1 MAKGSSSE
9 SIFSNSPIVILDEPT
24 SALDPKMEAKI
35 YEDFKKIIPNKTS
48 IFISHRLGIARLSQ
62 KILVI
67 DDGKVIEEG
76 THEELMQKQGQYY
89 QMFTAQSEWYR

>member
-35 YEDFKKIIPNKTS
+35 YEDFKIIPNKTS

-76 THEELMQKQGQYY
+76 THEELMQKTRTILSNVYGPI
-89 QMFTAQSEWYR
+89 